1 MIHTNFSTRPFYNE
15 RCVYL
20 TFGILTIVAVV
31 LLTLSVSRF
40 SRLFQ
45 EESALSAAVAREQR
59 EIDQLSVEIQMLG
72 TEMSDALSEQLAGAT
87 QEANELLARRAF
99 SWTLFLNMIE
109 DALPNEVMLSAVR
122 PEVSNANVEVEL
134 GVVARSVGVLDT
146 FIDSLEQS
154 GGFEGMLSREEEL
167 TEKGF
172 YRAVLYGRYRPLSE
186 EVVEIG
192 SRVMQE
198 RQQ

>member
-99 SWTLFLNMIE
+99 
-109 DALPNEVMLSAVR
+109 
-122 PEVSNANVEVEL
+122 
-134 GVVARSVGVLDT
+134 
-146 FIDSLEQS
+146 IDSLEQS